1 MKVSISCGPSRFLL
15 GAVFL
20 LITAHR
26 LPAPIQEVPESP
38 TPAPTVAPTAKPK
51 PKLSPKP
58 KPKAEASESATSP
71 SKRQV
76 GPRTSRFAGKWVG
89 TMPEVPW
96 GNIATELIVDETGT
110 TMQWQ
115 ESGKQKGTE
124 KARLTGDTLQATF
137 QVGVAA
143 TWSLTPQPDGA
154 TARVR
159 LQAFM
164 NDQTAVFHRTTSASS
179 STKPAK

>member
-1 MKVSISCGPSRFLL
+1 MFRYLL
-15 GAVFL
+15 LVAL
-20 LITAHR
+20 LLVGAHR
-26 LPAPIQEVPESP
+26 LPAPIQEIQESP
-38 TPAPTVAPTAKPK
+38 TPAPTVAATAQPK

-58 KPKAEASESATSP
+58 KPKAEASESAPSP
-71 SKRQV
+71 SKRPV
-76 GPRTSRFAGKWVG
+76 GPKTGRFAGKWVG
-89 TMPEVPW
+89 TMPQVPW
-96 GNIATELIVDETGT
+96 GNVATELIVDETGT

-124 KARLTGDTLQATF
+124 KARLSGDTLQATF

-143 TWSLTPQPDGA
+143 TWSITPQPDGA

-164 NDQTAVFHRTTSASS
+164 NNQTAIFHRSTSA
-179 STKPAK
+179 KPAN

>member
-1 MKVSISCGPSRFLL
+1 
-15 GAVFL
+15 
-20 LITAHR
+20 
-26 LPAPIQEVPESP
+26 
-38 TPAPTVAPTAKPK
+38 
-51 PKLSPKP
+51 
-58 KPKAEASESATSP
+58 
-71 SKRQV
+71 
-76 GPRTSRFAGKWVG
+76 
-89 TMPEVPW
+89 MPEVPW

-124 KARLTGDTLQATF
+124 AARLTGDTLQATF

-159 LQAFM
+159 LQALM
-164 NDQTAVFHRTTSASS
+164 NDQTAFFHRTSGAPS

>member
-1 MKVSISCGPSRFLL
+1 MRTVIQCLVIATLL
-15 GAVFL
+15 FV
-20 LITAHR
+20 TAQR
-26 LPAPIQEVPESP
+26 LPAPIQEVQETP
-38 TPAPTVAPTAKPK
+38 TPAPTVASTAKPK
-51 PKLSPKP
+51 PKPSPKP
-58 KPKAEASESATSP
+58 KPKAEASESATSALK
-71 SKRQV
+71 SQV
-76 GPRTSRFAGKWVG
+76 RPKTSRFAGKWVG

-96 GNIATELIVDETGT
+96 GNIATELIVDDTGIGT

-115 ESGKQKGTE
+115 ESGKQKVTE
-124 KARLTGDTLQATF
+124 KARLSGDTLQATF

-164 NDQTAVFHRTTSASS
+164 NDQTAVFHRATSASS
-179 STKPAK
+179 SPKPAR

>member
-1 MKVSISCGPSRFLL
+1 MRTAIQCLVIATLL
-15 GAVFL
+15 FV
-20 LITAHR
+20 TAQR
-26 LPAPIQEVPESP
+26 LPAPIQEVQESP
-38 TPAPTVAPTAKPK
+38 TPAPTVASTAKPK
-51 PKLSPKP
+51 PKPSPKP
-58 KPKAEASESATSP
+58 KPKAEASESAPSP
-71 SKRQV
+71 LKPQV
-76 GPRTSRFAGKWVG
+76 GPKTSRFAGKWVG
-89 TMPEVPW
+89 IMPEVPW

-124 KARLTGDTLQATF
+124 KARLSGDTLQATF

-164 NDQTAVFHRTTSASS
+164 NDQTAVFHRAPSASS
-179 STKPAK
+179 SAKSAR